1 MQTKRDPTALRYN
14 GLTEH
19 TKGLPAE
26 AYYDARQFD
35 LELQRIWYRNWFYVC
50 RSSEVPK
57 PRAFRS
63 VELGDQRLLLV
74 RGEDG
79 VLRGFHN
86 TCRHRG
92 AALSRES
99 EGRLRSAA
107 IVCPYHAWV
116 YSLDG
121 RLLRT
126 SSKHHGEG
134 FDMATLSLYP
144 IAVRESRGFIFIT
157 LNPDPPPFD
166 AAFDPPLA
174 RLGAWPLEDLVVGHV
189 LVTTVR
195 CNWKIY
201 WENFNECLHC
211 PSVHPSLSHLVP
223 IYGRGIVRE
232 GDDPNFAA
240 NAENPDPKFRGGLR
254 SGATTWSLDGRITGV
269 PFPGLSD
276 DDRRRGA
283 VYVTSL
289 PSVFMVGH
297 ADYVRTVRLAPLTP
311 ESMELRVEYLF
322 SAETLAKPGF
332 DMPNIVNFA
341 NTVLREDGE
350 MCELNQQGL
359 RAVPHEAGVVMP
371 EEYVVLQFHK
381 WVQAQLAI
389 EMTTDRRAL

>member
-1 MQTKRDPTALRYN
+1 MQTKRDPTELRYN
-14 GLTEH
+14 GLTE
-19 TKGLPAE
+19 KVEGLPAE
-26 AYYDARQFD
+26 AYFDARNFE
-35 LELQRIWYRNWFYVC
+35 LELQRIWYRTWFYVC
-50 RSSEVPK
+50 RSSEVAQA
-57 PRAFRS
+57 RAFRS

-74 RGEDG
+74 RGDDG

-92 AALSRES
+92 AALNREA

-107 IVCPYHAWV
+107 IVCPYHAWA
-116 YSLDG
+116 YSLEG
-121 RLLRT
+121 HLLRT

-134 FDMATLSLYP
+134 FDMAKLSLYP
-144 IAVRESRGFIFIT
+144 IAVREAQGFIFIS
-157 LNPDPPPFD
+157 LNPDPPPFE

-174 RLGAWPLEDLVVGHV
+174 RLGAWPLKDLVVGHV
-189 LVTTVR
+189 LVTTLR

-211 PSVHPSLSHLVP
+211 PTVHPSLSQLVP

-232 GDDPNFAA
+232 GDDPNWADH
-240 NAENPDPKFRGGLR
+240 AENPHPKFRGGLR
-254 SGATTWSLDGRITGV
+254 PGAGTWSVDGRVTGV
-269 PFPGLSD
+269 PFAGLSD

-297 ADYVRTVRLAPLTP
+297 ADYVRTVRLRPLTP

-322 SAETLAKPGF
+322 SAQTLAKPGF
-332 DMPNIVNFA
+332 DMHNIVNFA

-350 MCELNQQGL
+350 VCELNQRGL
-359 RAVPHEAGVVMP
+359 RAAPHAAGVVMP
-371 EEYVVLQFHK
+371 EEYVVLQFHR
-381 WVQAQLAI
+381 WVQAQLA
-389 EMTTDRRAL
+389 T